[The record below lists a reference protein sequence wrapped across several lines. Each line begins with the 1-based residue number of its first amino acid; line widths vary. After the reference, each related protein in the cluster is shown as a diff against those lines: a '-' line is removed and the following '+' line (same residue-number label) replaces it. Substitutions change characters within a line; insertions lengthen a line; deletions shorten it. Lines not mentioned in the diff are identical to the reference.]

1 MKLTK
6 TELFY
11 MSFLAE
17 ELGITA
23 KDCTIQDEGIVFLV
37 EKEKMGKAIGAKG
50 INVKI
55 LSQKF
60 GKKVDFLV
68 YSEDIKKFVEE
79 NLDGIIVNE
88 IKNENNKVIIEA
100 SRKNEL
106 DLGKNTKKIN
116 IVREV
121 LKKLKGL

>member
-1 MKLTK
+1 
-6 TELFY
+6 

-17 ELGITA
+17 EFGITA

-68 YSEDIKKFVEE
+68 HSEDIKKFVEE

-88 IKNENNKVIIEA
+88 IKNVIIEA

-121 LKKLKGL
+121 LKKLKGLNEVKLVM

>member
-1 MKLTK
+1 
-6 TELFY
+6 

-17 ELGITA
+17 EFGITA

-68 YSEDIKKFVEE
+68 HSEDIKKFVEE

-121 LKKLKGL
+121 LKKLKGLNEVKLVM